1 MMASNEAENTFHCF
15 PKLIPELR
23 FKIWRYTPALFPR
36 IIEVRP
42 RTTPT
47 EAWNPFTTRH
57 HVRVTAPIT
66 LLQINHEARELLLP
80 FYTLL
85 SSDATLAQISQHHLA
100 SPNPHEKPPMVN
112 FDADTI
118 YFSVAWSTTEEIP
131 YLSFIQRLFQNF
143 DQDKQRVRR
152 LAVDNSSELSNLIDF
167 PFKVRQ
173 PVSGEHG
180 ITNIP
185 ELRRLEDPYPEQR
198 KSKGDEDG
206 AEDPTEFC
214 LDSRHS
220 NDCQAALGSC
230 LLDMNS
236 ALLEF
241 KDLDELII
249 VVKPTHLRA
258 DVVLVCFVNLGNAMI
273 GEEEDCIDILRTLGS
288 GGWKVPKIRICTPH
302 VAPANNRKMESQRAY
317 LERVYGKAFVS
328 SFVRTKYY

>member
-1 MMASNEAENTFHCF
+1 MRAANGAENTFHGF
-15 PKLIPELR
+15 PDLYLELR
-23 FKIWRYTPALFPR
+23 HQIWRYTPALFPR

-47 EAWNPFTTRH
+47 EAWDPLTTKH
-57 HVRVTAPIT
+57 HVRVTAPIA

-85 SSDATLAQISQHHLA
+85 SSDVTLTQISKYHLA
-100 SPNPHEKPPMVN
+100 SPSPHEKPPMVN
-112 FDADTI
+112 FDTDTI

-152 LAVDNSSELSNLIDF
+152 LAVDNFSELSSLIDF
-167 PFKVRQ
+167 PFELRQ
-173 PVSGEHG
+173 PASGEHG

-185 ELRRLEDPYPEQR
+185 KLQRLEHSYLEQIE
-198 KSKGDEDG
+198 SKDDEYG
-206 AEDPTEFC
+206 AENPTEFS

-220 NDCQAALGSC
+220 DDRQAASESC
-230 LLDMNS
+230 LSYKNS

-241 KDLDELII
+241 KNLDELVI

-258 DVVLVCFVNLGNAMI
+258 DVVLVCFVDLGNTSI
-273 GEEEDCIDILRTLGS
+273 GEEEECVNILRALGS
-288 GGWKVPKIRICTPH
+288 GGWKVPKIRICTTH
-302 VAPANNRKMESQRAY
+302 VAPANNRKMESQGAY
-317 LERVYGKAFVS
+317 LERVYGKAFVLR
-328 SFVRTKYY
+328 FTGK

>member
-1 MMASNEAENTFHCF
+1 MRVSNEAENIFHCF
-15 PKLIPELR
+15 PDLFPELR
-23 FKIWRYTPALFPR
+23 YKIWRYTPTLFPR

-47 EAWNPFTTRH
+47 EAWDPLTTKH
-57 HVRVTAPIT
+57 HVRVTAPIA

-85 SSDATLAQISQHHLA
+85 SSDVTLTQISQYHLA
-100 SPNPHEKPPMVN
+100 SPNHHEKPPMVN
-112 FDADTI
+112 FDTDTI

-167 PFKVRQ
+167 PFKLRQ
-173 PVSGEHG
+173 PASGEHG

-185 ELRRLEDPYPEQR
+185 ELRRLEDSYPEQI
-198 KSKGDEDG
+198 KSKDDEYG
-206 AEDPTEFC
+206 AENPTEFP

-220 NDCQAALGSC
+220 NDHQAASESC

-241 KDLDELII
+241 KDLNELVI

-258 DVVLVCFVNLGNAMI
+258 GVVLVCFVDLGNASI
-273 GEEEDCIDILRTLGS
+273 GEEEESINILRTLGY
-288 GGWKVPKIRICTPH
+288 GGWKVPKIRICTTH

-328 SFVRTKYY
+328 SFAGK